1 MPAEKGNEP
10 TLVITRVFD
19 APRELVFRV
28 WTDPAHVTHWWGPR
42 GFTAPVVEI
51 DLRPGG
57 AFRFCMQAPDGSRYW
72 NKGVYQEIIAP
83 ERIVSTI
90 YFSDEH
96 GNIVPPTH
104 YGLGADFPSEMH
116 DVVTFEPQD
125 GGRKTLL
132 TLRRDT
138 PLSIS
143 KRYMEDQG
151 WSQSLDR
158 VAAEVARAGASE
170 GKTS

>member
-1 MPAEKGNEP
+1 MPSSEP
-10 TLVITRVFD
+10 TLVITRVLD
-19 APRELVFRV
+19 APPELVFKV
-28 WTDPAHVTHWWGPR
+28 WTDPAHVMNWWGPG
-42 GFTAPVVEI
+42 GFSAPVVEI

-57 AFRFCMQAPDGSRYW
+57 TFRFCMQAPDGARYW
-72 NKGVYQEIIAP
+72 NRGVYGEIDP
-83 ERIVSTI
+83 PRRITLTMQ
-90 YFSDEH
+90 FADEH
-96 GNIVPPTH
+96 GNVVPPTH
-104 YGLGADFPSEMH
+104 YGLGQDFPAEMH

-143 KRYMEDQG
+143 KRYMEDVG

-158 VAAEVARAGASE
+158 VAAEVARAAAAAV
-170 GKTS
+170 